1 MQKPK
6 TLMETGR
13 VVHLP
18 VTSIRPNPGQPRKVF
33 DSAGLQE
40 LASSILQYGV
50 LQPLSVRK
58 VPGGYELISGERRL
72 RASRMAGLQEV
83 PCIVVNVDD
92 EGSSLLALV
101 ENLQRRE
108 MCIRDSRCP
117 EPCRWSAPGRPR

>member
-40 LASSILQYGV
+40 LASSIC
-50 LQPLSVRK
+50 ST
-58 VPGGYELISGERRL
+58 
-72 RASRMAGLQEV
+72 A
-83 PCIVVNVDD
+83 C
-92 EGSSLLALV
+92 SS
-101 ENLQRRE
+101 
-108 MCIRDSRCP
+108 P
-117 EPCRWSAPGRPR
+117 